1 MRSDSIA
8 LWLAATVVAAAVA
21 PLHAED
27 PAAAVDPLTA
37 RRITPAEIQRRL
49 AAGAG
54 PIVLDTRGV
63 FGPTTARGAIHVPV
77 DAVTTWAKGVPKNAL
92 ILAYCT

>member
-8 LWLAATVVAAAVA
+8 LWFAAAVVATAVA

-37 RRITPAEIQRRL
+37 RRITPADIQRRIE
-49 AAGAG
+49 AGAR

-63 FGPTTARGAIHVPV
+63 FGPTIAKGAVHVPV
-77 DAVTTWAKGVPKNAL
+77 DAVAAWAKDVRKNAL